1 ADDKGQIYIH
11 FASVEAHL
19 KQTGSLPVNVKFL
32 IEGEEEV
39 GSENLDR
46 FVAVNKDLLR
56 SDAVLI
62 SDTPMFERGVPSICY
77 GLRGLCYYQIDLR
90 GTKSDLHSGSFGGAV
105 ANPNFVLANVLAQMK
120 DRSGRVMLP
129 RFYADVRGRREGERD
144 QGKRLPFNEKR
155 YAKELG

>member
-1 ADDKGQIYIH
+1 MELAVLFIFFFSSRRRHTRCGRDWSSDCALPIFLSLDEELH
-11 FASVEAHL
+11 VHREAHL

-46 FVAVNKDLLR
+46 FVAANKDLLK
-56 SDAVLI
+56 SDVVLI

-105 ANPNFVLANVLAQMK
+105 SKPNYALGQILASMK
-120 DRSGRVMLP
+120 DKN
-129 RFYADVRGRREGERD
+129 
-144 QGKRLPFNEKR
+144 GKVT
-155 YAKELG
+155 